1 MNLLMGWN
9 LEPGHEI
16 HHSIQGTAI
25 KANDKSLTS
34 LVPKEALNT
43 VHRYITA

>member
-1 MNLLMGWN
+1 MDWN
-9 LEPGHEI
+9 LEPSHEI

-43 VHRYITA
+43 VHRSITA